1 MNTLRFSIP
10 LAFLLASVLVACN
23 QEHAEKMLPY
33 YGFHDVNPNTGDTIY
48 HTIPDFEFINQ
59 DSQLITNAT
68 FEGKIYVADFFFT
81 SCPTICPKVAQQM
94 LRLHDRYLQN
104 DRLLLLSHSI
114 DIKHDTVPRLKE
126 YAEKLQVQSS
136 KWHFVTGDR
145 DAIYGIG
152 DDYMSIAKED
162 PNAPGGFDH
171 SGWLLLID
179 ENRHIRAYC
188 DGTNPEAVT
197 KFMTDVDWL
206 LAHPAGFKE

>member
-1 MNTLRFSIP
+1 MFAALM
-10 LAFLLASVLVACN
+10 LVAALAACSR
-23 QEHAEKMLPY
+23 EPSEKSLPY
-33 YGFHDVNPNTGDTIY
+33 FGFHDVNPNTGDTIY

-59 DSQLITNAT
+59 DSQLITNAS
-68 FEGKIYVADFFFT
+68 FSGKIYIADFFFI

-94 LRLHDRYLQN
+94 LRLHDRYLDN
-104 DRLLLLSHSI
+104 DRVLLLSHTI
-114 DIKHDTVPRLKE
+114 DIKHDTVPRLKA
-126 YAEKLQVQSS
+126 YAEKLQVKPG

-171 SGWLLLID
+171 SGWLLLVD

-188 DGTNPEAVT
+188 DGTDPEAVT
-197 KFMTDVDWL
+197 RFMNDVDWL
-206 LAHPAGFKE
+206 LAHPAGLKE

>member
-1 MNTLRFSIP
+1 MNTLRFAIP
-10 LAFLLASVLVACN
+10 VAVLLASVMVACH
-23 QEHAEKMLPY
+23 QEPAEKMLPY

-48 HTIPDFEFINQ
+48 HKIPDFEFINQ

-94 LRLHDRYLQN
+94 LRLHDRYQQN
-104 DRLLLLSHSI
+104 DRLLLLSHTI

-188 DGTNPEAVT
+188 DGTDPEAVT
-197 KFMTDVDWL
+197 KFMNDIDWL

>member
-1 MNTLRFSIP
+1 MNTLRFTIP
-10 LAFLLASVLVACN
+10 VAVLLASVLAACN
-23 QEHAEKMLPY
+23 QEPAEKMLPH
-33 YGFHDVNPNTGDTIY
+33 YGFHEVNPNTGDTIY
-48 HTIPDFEFINQ
+48 HKIPDFAFINQ
-59 DSQLITNAT
+59 DSQLVTNAT

-94 LRLHDRYLQN
+94 LRLHDRYLPN
-104 DRLLLLSHSI
+104 DRLLLLSHTI
-114 DIKHDTVPRLKE
+114 DIKHDTIPRLKE
-126 YAEKLQVQSS
+126 YAEKLQVKSD

-197 KFMTDVDWL
+197 KFMNDIDWL
-206 LAHPAGFKE
+206 LAHPAGLKE